1 MKDRDSAPIR
11 AGWRVGLQVGLLL
24 VLATMLAGCS
34 WRDPRRS
41 PPRRL
46 EAGAAQV
53 QRLEVTA
60 YCPCGICCGWER
72 NWWGRPVYN
81 YGPRKGQRKQVGL
94 TASGT
99 RARLGTIAADTRL
112 YPFGTVMYVPGYGY
126 GVVEDRGGAIRGQK
140 IDLFFRTHQQ
150 ALEWGRQHKDVRIWL
165 P

>member
-1 MKDRDSAPIR
+1 M
-11 AGWRVGLQVGLLL
+11 QVGLLL

-46 EAGAAQV
+46 AASAAQV

-60 YCPCGICCGWER
+60 YCPCGSCCGWER
-72 NWWGRPVYN
+72 NWWGRPVYS
-81 YGPRKGQRKQVGL
+81 YGPQKGQRKQIGL

-99 RARLGTIAADTRL
+99 RARLGTIAADTRI

-150 ALEWGRQHKDVRIWL
+150 ALEWGRQHKDIRIWL